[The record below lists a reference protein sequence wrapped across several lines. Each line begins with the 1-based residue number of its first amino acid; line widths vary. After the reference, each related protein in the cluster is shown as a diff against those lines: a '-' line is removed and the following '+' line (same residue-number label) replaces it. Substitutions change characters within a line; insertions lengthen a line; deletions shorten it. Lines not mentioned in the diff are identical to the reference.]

1 MTRTISASTPFVSRG
16 FIITLLVNGVWINA
30 SEIFRYFLFVM
41 PMMRE
46 TFPQISDVAPMTLP
60 VFLIWGIW
68 DTVLLFA
75 VTGFVWLYLERFG
88 AGFSNSVLAGT
99 LAWLSIF
106 GIFWLGLY
114 NMNLATLSILSIALP
129 LSWLELAIAALI
141 VNWGTQRFS

>member
-1 MTRTISASTPFVSRG
+1 MTRAISASTPFVSRG
-16 FIITLLVNGVWINA
+16 VIITLLVNGVWINA

-88 AGFSNSVLAGT
+88 ASFSNAVLAGT
-99 LAWLSIF
+99 LVWLSIF

-141 VNWGTQRFS
+141 VNWGMQRFS

>member
-1 MTRTISASTPFVSRG
+1 MTQSITNSMPFLTRG
-16 FIITLLVNGVWINA
+16 FLITLLINGVWINS
-30 SEIFRYFLFVM
+30 SEIFRYFVFVM

-46 TFPQISDVAPMTLP
+46 TFPQISDVAPMTFK

-68 DTVLLFA
+68 DTVLLFV

-88 AGFSNSVLAGT
+88 VNITNAVLAGT
-99 LAWLSIF
+99 LAWLSTF

-129 LSWLELAIAALI
+129 LSWLELAIGALI
-141 VNWGTQRFS
+141 VNWGMKRFS